1 MTTLSRREMLRGAA
15 FRDLLP
21 RVRPH
26 AGTIAVASV
35 LLVLSSAIHLAFPL
49 VVGHLLDAAFVDADR
64 VFLDTIALVLLGL
77 FAIQAV
83 MNYGQVYLMSAVGER
98 VTGTLR
104 NDLFS
109 HLLSLPVAFF
119 ASRRTGELTS
129 RLTSDV
135 GLLQNLL
142 SHQVAE
148 FFRQGLYL
156 VGAII
161 LLAITSP
168 QLTAT
173 TLIAVPIVVGS
184 AFFFGRRLRRSSTEV
199 QDRVADAN
207 AVAEEAFSQIRVV
220 QSFTQERSEVGRFA
234 ARIRESVDTAL
245 ERAQYRG
252 VFFGVITFVA
262 FGAVVMVLWQGGR
275 LVLAGELTAGMLVAF
290 LLYAVTVAASVG
302 TLATLWSR
310 YQEASGAALRVFEL
324 LETPSEITSPR
335 EAVALPRPLQ
345 GEIRYSRVSF
355 RYDAHEPPRQQL
367 ATEAD
372 AEEDGWVLCDIDL
385 HVAAGETV
393 ALVGPSGAG
402 KTTLVSLL
410 PRFWDPQRGA
420 ITLDGLEL
428 GALSLRELREA
439 IGIVPQETPL
449 FSGTIRENIAYGRPT
464 PPRRRSGRRRARP
477 TPRSSSPGSPAA
489 TTRGSASAA
498 SSSRAGSGSASPSP
512 APCSRIRR
520 CSSWTRRPAT
530 WTRRA
535 RASSR
540 RRSTACWWDAPRSSS
555 PTGCPPPG
563 ARTGWWCWTGAHRG
577 GGLARVAGCA
587 RRPVRAAGCAPV
599 SGCGGVDSRQST
611 VASVD
616 DSADPDLAPASWATR
631 AD

>member
-26 AGTIAVASV
+26 GGTIAVASV

-83 MNYGQVYLMSAVGER
+83 LNYGQVYLLSAVGER

-104 NDLFS
+104 TDLFS
-109 HLLSLPVAFF
+109 HLLALPVAFF

-148 FFRQGLYL
+148 FVRQGLYL

-220 QSFTQERSEVGRFA
+220 QSFAQERAEVGRFA
-234 ARIRESVDTAL
+234 ARIRESVETAL

-275 LVLAGELTAGMLVAF
+275 LVLTGELTAGMLVAF

-324 LETPSEITSPR
+324 LESPSDITSPK
-335 EAVALPRPLQ
+335 EAVALPRPLR
-345 GEIRYSRVSF
+345 GEIRFARVSF
-355 RYDAHEPPRQQL
+355 RYDSPDRPRQQL
-367 ATEAD
+367 ATQAD
-372 AEEDGWVLCDIDL
+372 TEEDGWVLCDIDL
-385 HVAAGETV
+385 EVAAGETV

-449 FSGTIRENIAYGRPT
+449 FSGTIRENIAYGRPDASEEEIREAARAANAEEFIARL
-464 PPRRRSGRRRARP
+464 PRGYDTRVGERGIKLSGGQRQRVAIARALLKDPAVLILDEATSNLDAESEGLIEEALDRLLVGRTTLIIAHRLSTARRADRLVVLD
-477 TPRSSSPGSPAA
+477 RGRIVEEGSHESLVARGGLYARLAA
-489 TTRGSASAA
+489 RQFPDAQESGESTVDGSASLDHLSRYAGTRGSTD
-498 SSSRAGSGSASPSP
+498 G
-512 APCSRIRR
+512 
-520 CSSWTRRPAT
+520 
-530 WTRRA
+530 
-535 RASSR
+535 
-540 RRSTACWWDAPRSSS
+540 
-555 PTGCPPPG
+555 
-563 ARTGWWCWTGAHRG
+563 
-577 GGLARVAGCA
+577 
-587 RRPVRAAGCAPV
+587 
-599 SGCGGVDSRQST
+599 
-611 VASVD
+611 
-616 DSADPDLAPASWATR
+616 
-631 AD
+631 